1 MELYVG
7 LAAMSTCSCAALC
20 SAARVGDGHV
30 QWGKY
35 PACVRKK
42 EECRQAILD
51 DMPSETAVHRASER
65 TVIPTDGAGSS
76 HDGCAFQQPG
86 GDTLC
91 METRSG
97 VKRQDLHMQ
106 NDTWI
111 TIGISTPIWLP
122 QVKDGDIRLRW
133 TFLAPAPDDAARS
146 AAVNIQTW
154 RRLTT

>member
-51 DMPSETAVHRASER
+51 DMPLETAVHRASER
-65 TVIPTDGAGSS
+65 AVIPTDGLDPRTMDAHSS
-76 HDGCAFQQPG
+76 SQGVIPCA
-86 GDTLC
+86 
-91 METRSG
+91 
-97 VKRQDLHMQ
+97 
-106 NDTWI
+106 
-111 TIGISTPIWLP
+111 
-122 QVKDGDIRLRW
+122 
-133 TFLAPAPDDAARS
+133 
-146 AAVNIQTW
+146 
-154 RRLTT
+154 